1 MKFRYLTTILLIL
14 FAANGFAGELP
25 NANEL
30 PNLGDVSQA
39 TITPHQERELG
50 LQIMSEIRAD
60 PSYIDDAEVAGY
72 LTNLGTRLILNSNE
86 AHPDQEFEFFALRDS
101 TINAFALPGG
111 FMGFNSGLIL
121 TAQSESELA
130 GVMAHEIAHVT
141 QKHLARMISGQKYSM
156 LTSLVAAAV
165 AILASRTNPQAGQAI
180 LVGSQAQQIQS
191 QLNFTRDHE
200 KEADRIGLSILTSAG
215 LDPHGMPAF
224 FERLQ
229 RAGRFHENGAPS
241 YLRTHPIT
249 YERIAD
255 IENRIH
261 DVPYRQIPDS
271 LDFQLVRAKL
281 RASLENPR
289 EAVEHFDAVLRD
301 KRYRN
306 ESVERYGLIN
316 ALLRD
321 GKYVRAD
328 QELMELYEDLQA
340 DADEAL
346 ENHQVDSTPRVTH
359 KTPLPS
365 AMIEA
370 LAARARLAMGQSAEV
385 LDIYKT
391 GPRTS
396 LRRRALKYSSAG
408 ADGTL
413 ENHHLGAAIR
423 ITRKTPRPSAM
434 IETLAARVKLAL
446 GESADALDIYRAA
459 LRMYPQHRALIYD
472 YASALLRI
480 NKVDEAI
487 KFVDQ
492 QLQFTPNDTRLYQL
506 QAQSYGALG
515 DMMMQHRAQAEI
527 YTRQGK
533 VHAAI
538 EQLQIALRDDK
549 GDFYEKSSTEARLK
563 ELRVLAEDKK
573 EK

>member
-1 MKFRYLTTILLIL
+1 MKFRYLTTILPIL

-25 NANEL
+25 N
-30 PNLGDVSQA
+30 LGDVSQA
-39 TITPHQERELG
+39 TISPHQERELG

-60 PSYIDDAEVAGY
+60 PSYLDDAEIAGY
-72 LTNLGTRLILNSNE
+72 LTHLGNRLILNSNE
-86 AHPDQEFEFFALRDS
+86 AHPDQEFEFFALRDP

-141 QKHLARMISGQKYSM
+141 QKHLARMIAGQKYSM

-180 LVGSQAQQIQS
+180 LVGSQAHQIQS
-191 QLNFTRDHE
+191 QLDFTRDHE
-200 KEADRIGLSILTSAG
+200 KEADRIGLNILMSAG
-215 LDPHGMPAF
+215 LDPHGMSAF

-229 RAGRFHENGAPS
+229 RAGRFRENGAPS

-249 YERIAD
+249 HMRIAD
-255 IENRIH
+255 IESRIH
-261 DVPYRQIPDS
+261 DIPYRQIPDS

-289 EAVEHFDAVLRD
+289 EAVEHFDSVLRD

-306 ESVERYGLIN
+306 EAVERYGLIN

-321 GKYVRAD
+321 RKYVRAD
-328 QELMELYEDLQA
+328 KELVQLYEDLQA

-346 ENHQVDSTPRVTH
+346 ENHHVDSTPQITH

-365 AMIEA
+365 ALIET
-370 LAARARLAMGQSAEV
+370 LAARARLAMGQPAEV
-385 LDIYKT
+385 LHIYKT
-391 GPRTS
+391 GPRTTP
-396 LRRRALKYSSAG
+396 RHRALKYSSAD

-413 ENHHLGAAIR
+413 ENHNLGAAIQ
-423 ITRKTPRPSAM
+423 ITRKTTQPSPM
-434 IETLAARVKLAL
+434 IETLAARVKLAM
-446 GESADALDIYRAA
+446 GESADAFDIYKAA
-459 LRMYPQHRALIYD
+459 LRIYPQHRALIYD
-472 YASALLRI
+472 YADALLRS
-480 NKVDEAI
+480 NMADEAL
-487 KFVDQ
+487 KFVNQ
-492 QLQFTPNDTRLYQL
+492 QLQFTPDDTRLYRL

-538 EQLQIALRDDK
+538 EQLQIALRGDE
-549 GDFYEKSSTEARLK
+549 GDFYQKSSTEARLK
-563 ELRVLAEDKK
+563 ELRALAADEKK
-573 EK
+573 ER